1 MHGDSIFETEEID
14 HGASM
19 PGNLAD
25 VNMHIGCYTKL
36 AIIVPIYA
44 ITVLEYSAVFRL
56 FQFTTRLL
64 QWENV
69 LGKRYT
75 ANMLK

>member
-1 MHGDSIFETEEID
+1 MEID
-14 HGASM
+14 RGASM

-25 VNMHIGCYTKL
+25 VKLVRCCTKL
-36 AIIVPIYA
+36 VAITVPIYA
-44 ITVLEYSAVFRL
+44 ITVPEYPPVFRL
-56 FQFTTRLL
+56 FQFTRRLL